1 MNHNTLLKNFIKG
14 RRLAEFENTLKDCPL
29 SDITI
34 TLHDCIDLNNP
45 NFPSETHAIMS
56 SLLIHKGLD
65 LNSKHA
71 GDTALLTIA
80 KNCHNASCI
89 YTVMAVEL
97 IKAGAD
103 VNILD
108 TEGKSALFHCFKSN
122 VQPLL
127 IQTLIDSGS
136 DLNLRVPNNGEFSSP
151 VPEISILACSYWNGK
166 SFFNQLVEK
175 GATMTN
181 EEIDYLKST
190 NRPLS
195 V

>member
-1 MNHNTLLKNFIKG
+1 
-14 RRLAEFENTLKDCPL
+14 
-29 SDITI
+29 
-34 TLHDCIDLNNP
+34 
-45 NFPSETHAIMS
+45 
-56 SLLIHKGLD
+56 
-65 LNSKHA
+65 
-71 GDTALLTIA
+71 
-80 KNCHNASCI
+80 
-89 YTVMAVEL
+89 MAVEL